1 MIYIFMYFIRSIMRK
16 KEAREEIFEFKIK
29 YKEEDTEFFSEK
41 HFSASNASIAIEMF
55 NFACKKDEV
64 TAEVEKIEVWNRWAN
79 RWDLVEE
86 EME

>member
-1 MIYIFMYFIRSIMRK
+1 MYFIRSIMRE

-29 YKEEDTEFFSEK
+29 YKEEDSEFVSEK

>member
-1 MIYIFMYFIRSIMRK
+1 MYFIRSIMRK
-16 KEAREEIFEFKIK
+16 KEVREEIFEFKIK

>member
-1 MIYIFMYFIRSIMRK
+1 MRK